1 MVSICLIPFLLVSL
15 AAAEPESTVPDAS
28 LLREGDIIFHES
40 RSEQATAIK
49 LATRSR
55 YTHVGILFIHRG
67 KMKVLEAVQ
76 PVKIST
82 LGGFISR
89 SEGGHFVIKRL
100 IDHDRYLTPTV
111 VSKMRKLGAS
121 YLGKNYD
128 YYFEWND
135 RRIYCTELVWKLY
148 RQAAGIE
155 VGRLQ
160 KLGDFDLSH
169 PLVKKL
175 MARRYGTRVPL
186 GEPVISP
193 ASMFESPL
201 LQTVY
206 ERK

>member
-1 MVSICLIPFLLVSL
+1 MGALCLIPLLVLSL
-15 AAAEPESTVPDAS
+15 AAAEPGRSVPDDS

-40 RSEQATAIK
+40 RSDQATAIK

-55 YTHVGILFIHRG
+55 YTHVGILIMHRG
-67 KMKVLEAVQ
+67 KIKVLEAVQ

-82 LGGFISR
+82 LGGFIGR

-100 IDHDRYLTPTV
+100 RDHDRYLTPPV
-111 VSKMRKLGAS
+111 VEKMRKLGAS
-121 YLGKNYD
+121 YLGKDYD

-148 RQAAGIE
+148 KQAAGIE
-155 VGRLQ
+155 VGMLQ
-160 KLGDFDLSH
+160 RLGDFDISH
-169 PLVKKL
+169 PHVKKL
-175 MARRYGTRVPL
+175 MTRRYGTRVPL